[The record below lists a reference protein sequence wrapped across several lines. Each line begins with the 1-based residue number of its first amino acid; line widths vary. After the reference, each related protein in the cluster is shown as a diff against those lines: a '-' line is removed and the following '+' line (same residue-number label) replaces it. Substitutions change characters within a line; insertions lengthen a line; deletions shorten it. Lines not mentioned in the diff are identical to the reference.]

1 MKNKT
6 SLLSAILM
14 SLLIISGCSKKSD
27 DNPVSSEP
35 YIQFDDHKN
44 APVTQKTDPYN
55 RGQLNS
61 CFFATT
67 TLDMTEK
74 TGSNE
79 AIVQVML
86 TYSVPEKTMAEAD
99 ILAKAFFDGIAEG
112 KNITAKVLGED
123 SRTITPTTGFI
134 LYGSVSAVS
143 GVWESNYNEKDDAS
157 IEISKVNGK
166 IQFRLTSPLT
176 LHFGKRQ
183 GAGNPAYPE
192 FTATSQFSVQ
202 MPL

>member
-6 SLLSAILM
+6 LLLSAILI
-14 SLLIISGCSKKSD
+14 SLLLISGCSKKSD
-27 DNPVSSEP
+27 DNPATSEA

-44 APVTQKTDPYN
+44 VPVTQKTDPYN

-86 TYSVPEKTMAEAD
+86 TYSVPEKTMAEND
-99 ILAKAFFDGIAEG
+99 ILAKVLFDGIAEG
-112 KNITAKVLGED
+112 KTITAKILGED
-123 SRTITPTTGFI
+123 SHSISPKEGFTM
-134 LYGSVSAVS
+134 YGSVSAAT
-143 GVWESNYNEKDDAS
+143 GVWESYYYEKADAT

-183 GAGNPAYPE
+183 GGGNPAYPE
-192 FTATSQFSVQ
+192 FTATSQFSIQ
-202 MPL
+202 MSL